1 MIQFRFLGI
10 PVRIEPMFWLV
21 TFFLGGGLSLGA
33 GTTKTD
39 IIWVL
44 MWMVI
49 ACVSILVHEYG
60 HALTARKLSGGQHE
74 IRLWGM
80 GGLAYHQGGNP
91 TRKSRL
97 WTIAMGPGAGLAL
110 FLLTSLAVISTYGPE
125 VLQYLV
131 TRRVP
136 TELSESF
143 LSVVT
148 TQPPLFRIFSMLIWI
163 NLWWSLINLL
173 PVEKRFSPT
182 KSALALAPQW
192 PSLASFAENFI
203 SEFYSGSSLTKITRT
218 YRTSKAPMAGVR
230 SSLDASHLE
239 NGPA

>member
-1 MIQFRFLGI
+1 MIQFRLLGI

-173 PVEKRFSPT
+173 PVFPLDGGQLFST
-182 KSALALAPQW
+182 WTGKTLLAYKVGVGVGSAVALF
-192 PSLASFAENFI
+192 SLLRGDRWGLIHAGPF
-203 SEFYSGSSLTKITRT
+203 
-218 YRTSKAPMAGVR
+218 SK
-230 SSLDASHLE
+230 
-239 NGPA
+239 

>member
-1 MIQFRFLGI
+1 
-10 PVRIEPMFWLV
+10 MFWLV

-173 PVEKRFSPT
+173 PVFPLDGGQLFST
-182 KSALALAPQW
+182 WTGKTLLAYKIGVGVGSAVALFSLLRGELYIGVLFGFLAYQNYKNLQ
-192 PSLASFAENFI
+192 NFK
-203 SEFYSGSSLTKITRT
+203 GS
-218 YRTSKAPMAGVR
+218 
-230 SSLDASHLE
+230 
-239 NGPA
+239 NGWR

>member
-1 MIQFRFLGI
+1 
-10 PVRIEPMFWLV
+10 MFWLV

-173 PVEKRFSPT
+173 PVFPLDGGQLFST
-182 KSALALAPQW
+182 WTGKTLLAYKIGVGVGSAVALFSLLRGELYIGVLFGFLAYQNYKNLQ
-192 PSLASFAENFI
+192 NFQ
-203 SEFYSGSSLTKITRT
+203 GS
-218 YRTSKAPMAGVR
+218 
-230 SSLDASHLE
+230 
-239 NGPA
+239 NGWR

>member
-1 MIQFRFLGI
+1 MIQFRLLGI

-44 MWMVI
+44 MRMVI
-49 ACVSILVHEYG
+49 ACASILVHEYG

-173 PVEKRFSPT
+173 PVFPLDGGQLFST
-182 KSALALAPQW
+182 WTGKTLLAYKVGVGVGSAVALF
-192 PSLASFAENFI
+192 SLLRGDRWGLIHAGPF
-203 SEFYSGSSLTKITRT
+203 
-218 YRTSKAPMAGVR
+218 SK
-230 SSLDASHLE
+230 
-239 NGPA
+239 

>member
-1 MIQFRFLGI
+1 MIQFRLLGI

-173 PVEKRFSPT
+173 PVFPLDGGQLFST
-182 KSALALAPQW
+182 WTGKTLLAYKIGVGVGSAVALFSLLRGELYIGVLFGFLAYQNYKNLQ
-192 PSLASFAENFI
+192 NFK
-203 SEFYSGSSLTKITRT
+203 GS
-218 YRTSKAPMAGVR
+218 
-230 SSLDASHLE
+230 
-239 NGPA
+239 NGWR

>member
-173 PVEKRFSPT
+173 PVFPLDGGQLFST
-182 KSALALAPQW
+182 WTGKTLLAYKIGVGVGSAVALFSLLRGELYIGVLFGFLAYQNYKNLQ
-192 PSLASFAENFI
+192 NFQ
-203 SEFYSGSSLTKITRT
+203 GS
-218 YRTSKAPMAGVR
+218 
-230 SSLDASHLE
+230 
-239 NGPA
+239 NGWR

>member
-1 MIQFRFLGI
+1 MIQFRLLGI

-110 FLLTSLAVISTYGPE
+110 FLLTSLAAISTYGPE

-173 PVEKRFSPT
+173 PVFPLDGGQLFST
-182 KSALALAPQW
+182 WTGKTLLAYKIGVGVGSAVALFSLLRGELYIGVLFGFLAYQNYKNLQ
-192 PSLASFAENFI
+192 NFQ
-203 SEFYSGSSLTKITRT
+203 GS
-218 YRTSKAPMAGVR
+218 
-230 SSLDASHLE
+230 
-239 NGPA
+239 NGWR

>member
-1 MIQFRFLGI
+1 MIQFRLLGI

-173 PVEKRFSPT
+173 PVFPLDGGQLFST
-182 KSALALAPQW
+182 WTGKTLLAYKIGVGVGSAVALFSLLRGELYIGVLFGFLAYQNYKNLQ
-192 PSLASFAENFI
+192 NFQ
-203 SEFYSGSSLTKITRT
+203 GS
-218 YRTSKAPMAGVR
+218 
-230 SSLDASHLE
+230 
-239 NGPA
+239 NGWR